1 MRGRTSGSMGAKTGH
16 EMRER
21 IKNAGRGGDRRSL
34 SGPASFFQR
43 RVRPVRL
50 AVMGVSL
57 VIAFLL
63 GALFVSYGSK
73 LYEDWRQDRLFHR
86 AAAFLQQG
94 KLNEASDTAQ
104 ELLRRHPDSLPALY
118 ILAEAAEK
126 ENLEEAVSRREQIA
140 RLLPKDA
147 DSQLNLA
154 SAALRFGKLDLAREA
169 LDRVASS
176 DRDRAAFHV
185 VAGWLARAEGNLAEQ
200 EEQFAAAV
208 KKEPTN
214 DLYQFNLAALRI
226 RSSDVTKSAR
236 ARDTLQRLSKVAP
249 YRTGALRA
257 LLNDAVERN
266 DLGAADN
273 FAQQLQMSPE
283 VTFGDYLLCLNFYR
297 KLDEKK
303 FRLLLDKVKPFAAR
317 NFNDLASLMEWMNQN
332 GLAGDVVKW
341 IDKLPAAEL
350 NSPPAAVAVADA
362 YATVKNWSR
371 LKRWTHTPAPSEW
384 GDSEYL
390 RLAYQAIAIRQS
402 QSRSGGAA
410 NAEFETLWRSAEQLA
425 NEQEPEHALALARL
439 ASKWELEKEAE
450 ELWQRVAENPPTR
463 REALEALRRLYRGK
477 NETEKLYDVLQRL
490 HETSPTEAPIT
501 ADLARL
507 GLDLQQNTERSNQ
520 LAREAYDRA
529 PNEVNCAVTYA
540 FSLSRLGRNSEGLA
554 IVQKLPPD
562 QLHDQHAAVYVAL
575 LLAEAN
581 QLDGAKE
588 YIAAAE
594 NGKIYP
600 EEEKLLDEAKTR
612 LAATS
617 AAPSPAIASTPVEL
631 SPTPTASQR

>member
-1 MRGRTSGSMGAKTGH
+1 MA
-16 EMRER
+16 ER
-21 IKNAGRGGDRRSL
+21 IKDARHGRDRQSL
-34 SGPASFFQR
+34 RGQESFSQR
-43 RVRPVRL
+43 RLWPARL
-50 AVMGVSL
+50 AVMVTGL

-63 GALFVSYGSK
+63 GAVFVSCGSK
-73 LYEDWRQDRLFHR
+73 LYEDWRQNRLLHR
-86 AAAFLQQG
+86 AAALLQDG
-94 KLNEASDTAQ
+94 KLSEASQTAQ
-104 ELLRRHPDSLPALY
+104 ELLERHPNSLPALY
-118 ILAEAAEK
+118 LLAEAAEK
-126 ENLEEAVSRREQIA
+126 QNLEEAVWRREQIA

-169 LDRVASS
+169 LDRVAPN

-208 KKEPTN
+208 RKEPNN

-226 RSSDVTKSAR
+226 HSSDAGKSAK
-236 ARDTLQRLSKVAP
+236 ARDALQRLSKLAP

-303 FRLLLDKVKPFAAR
+303 FRLLLEKVKPFAAR
-317 NFNDLASLMEWMNQN
+317 NSSDLVSLLDWMNQN

-341 IDKLPAAEL
+341 IDKLPAAQL
-350 NSPPAAVAVADA
+350 SSAPMSIAVADA

-371 LKRWTHTPAPSEW
+371 LKRWTRTGDW

-390 RLAYQAIAIRQS
+390 RLAYQAIAARQS

-410 NAEFETLWRSAEQLA
+410 NAEVETLWRSAEKLT
-425 NEQEPEHALALARL
+425 NEQPEHELALARV
-439 ASKWELEKEAE
+439 ASKWELENESE
-450 ELWQRVAENPPTR
+450 ELWQRVAENPPMR
-463 REALEALRRLYRGK
+463 REALEALRRLYRAK
-477 NETEKLYDVLQRL
+477 NETGKLYEVLQRL
-490 HETSPTEAPIT
+490 HESSPNEAPIT

-507 GLDLQQNTERSNQ
+507 GLELDQNIERSHQ

-529 PNEVNCAVTYA
+529 RQEVNCAVTYA
-540 FSLSRLGRNSEGLA
+540 FSLSRLGRNPEGLA
-554 IVQKLPPD
+554 IIQDLPPD

-575 LLAEAN
+575 LLAEAS
-581 QLDGAKE
+581 QLDGAEE
-588 YIAAAE
+588 YIEAAE
-594 NGKIYP
+594 NGKIYL
-600 EEEKLLDEAKTR
+600 EEKKLLDEAKTK
-612 LAATS
+612 LAAASPT
-617 AAPSPAIASTPVEL
+617 PSPAISSSPVEL
-631 SPTPTASQR
+631 SPAPTASQR